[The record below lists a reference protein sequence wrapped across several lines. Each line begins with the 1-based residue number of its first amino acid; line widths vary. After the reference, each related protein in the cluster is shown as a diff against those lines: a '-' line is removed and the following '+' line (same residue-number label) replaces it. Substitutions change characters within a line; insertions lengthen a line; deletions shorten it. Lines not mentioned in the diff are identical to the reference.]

1 MSRLTAPN
9 SRLRWLIY
17 AGTLLLISVL
27 VGSPAARRSA
37 ASAFRSSAEEEN
49 APPFAFPAPLN
60 FGDRVEPWAAASPLL
75 APPTPA
81 GSAPASALVGL
92 DGVSIGST
100 PALVDSFDSAKGQ
113 YGAGNKGSAA
123 ILVSNGAVS
132 IEGSKVYGDVRS
144 TASGVTLK
152 SSSLVTG
159 SVTAATTI
167 TNGGTIQGAAKPN
180 SPSTAVAAQ
189 AVAPCSPFSP
199 SGSIGGK
206 FTYNASTGDLTVN
219 GNRTAT
225 LAAGSYCFHNLT
237 LSGGGRLTASGP
249 VTVRLTGQLSA
260 NGNSSAGAGG
270 IPSNLQVLSSY
281 AGGEGVVLSGTTDL
295 YMTIYAPQAGVS
307 LNGGPQLYGSVLGK
321 TLSLTGN
328 PSLHFDS
335 QLAATPV
342 NAAPVVSAG
351 SNQTITLP
359 ATATLSGGATDDGL
373 PNPPGALTYQWSQVS
388 GPAAASIANPTQA
401 GTTVSFPAAGA
412 YVFSLTAS
420 DGALSNSASV
430 QVTVNPRPNQPPT
443 VSAGADQTITLPA
456 TAALNGSATDDGLPN
471 PPAAL
476 TLAWSQVSG
485 PVPALVNAP
494 TQAATTASFV
504 QPGTYVLR
512 LTASDGALS
521 SSATTQITVQDG
533 PPSLALLPDRTIP
546 AGTKYSVRLSAN
558 DPNTSDTLS
567 YFLDA
572 APAGATFNP
581 NPVIVWTPT
590 SAQVGVNDFTVRVV
604 DAAGHSDSKTFH
616 ITVTPANHPPQLA
629 DQPDERVPSGGQFAR
644 TLSATDPDGDAV
656 TLTLVSGPAG
666 LTLAGNQLSWNPV
679 TATPG
684 VYPVM
689 VQAAD
694 GAGLI
699 DGKRFDLT
707 VFAASAPAV
716 RDDAY
721 ETSLGQTL
729 SVPASGVLAN
739 DADPNGG
746 ALTASKLTNPDKG
759 TVSSFNADG
768 SFTYVAPPSPPGPA
782 LDVTRAIA
790 IEGGSHYG
798 VSPLLVADVDGDGKP
813 DIITNELNGPDTDLH
828 VYRGDTGEL
837 LFHFDQLPPSQ
848 VGGLLC
854 YSFGGGNQT
863 FAAAD
868 IDDDGQ
874 VEIVRGTNC
883 TGFPGDPSGYTRLVA
898 VAYDAS
904 QPEHFRVKWLSAPI
918 VSSTA
923 GTRVP
928 SGSNF
933 SVARLRP
940 NENPVVLVGS
950 TMIGNQNCAQIL
962 SSSTD
967 SACRGVFA
975 LNGADGSLNR
985 MYYSAPAN
993 QSNISQSYN
1002 QGYGVA
1008 RGGFMGPVVADVD
1021 DDGSPE
1027 ILYEGTLW
1035 NLDGTV
1041 KRQFDGGPNTATQS
1055 SAVVDLDG
1063 DAQMEIVTLDDAS
1076 ANGTDVGLLQ
1086 AWKPGGQLLWR
1097 VPLPR
1102 STVVTKLSVADV
1114 DRDGR
1119 PDIVFGIFNTLWVVD
1134 QSGRI
1139 KWLRNLSGAAD
1150 NFGFQFAQGQGTGV
1164 TFPVYDLN
1172 GDGTPEI
1179 VVQYGNNTLRFLRGD
1194 TGEDETSWT
1203 YTGSPVW
1210 STAGGIYA
1218 PVVADVDGSGHASVL
1233 FQHNPEAFCGCETLV
1248 QVLRGDAVQ
1257 WQPAPT
1263 HYNQEAYWESNF
1275 NADGTVPTAYTR
1287 QTADTR
1293 TNVFGQ
1299 QPQAPYAPGFVP
1311 ATDTS
1316 FNYSATNA
1324 AGLSSAGKVN
1334 IHITPLNRPPKF
1346 TSKPPTA
1353 YVQFNNVDYQAHAVD
1368 PDLGDTVTYGLAFS
1382 YGNNAVASVDPN
1394 TGLVHL
1400 SQLNGGDQSFII
1412 SAADNH
1418 GAVSYQPFI
1427 LHQSAGFA
1435 SVPDLAG
1442 MTQADAASSLSS
1454 ALLSVGNITQ
1464 QNANAPAGTVLGQS
1478 PTAGTTLPQGE
1489 SVDLTVSLGPAPV
1502 AVPNV
1507 VGNARTVA
1515 LTTLSVSGFT
1525 ATATQ
1530 VFSDTTPAGTVIS
1543 QTPTAGTFVSPAPA
1557 NPVALT
1563 VSAGTGLSIALDRSV
1578 TTADQAITLTPSASD
1593 VNGNP
1598 VAVPSLTYVITP
1610 NPAPFMGALPNV
1622 SGTTIT
1628 PGPDTV
1634 GSFTVTA
1641 TDAASSRS
1649 VSADFAVTPPRVAGT
1664 VTNGESFAHL
1674 SDVLEQIHAL
1684 RPQLKAALAANDTAQ
1699 MSALLRQVVTL
1710 WRTVDLDDLRISQPL
1725 VTPDKFAPTIDM
1737 MAGAGFSATPDDV
1750 VSHQVLKD
1758 GIEDLTAWTNGL
1770 KANGV
1775 TVAQLNALADQF
1787 STRAARLNGLAISPY
1802 GGINNTSQY
1811 TRLMTRSIPDF
1822 YEALTNELAQL
1833 TGMPTR
1839 APSFPMLASGTG
1851 RGAKASKGARS
1862 NRSLVAGRTKR
1873 RRGAAGREVRFM
1885 NAAYRP
1891 EPAQESLAGLN
1902 VATATQLIVDKV
1914 TDEAAKFYNPKKV
1927 AVDIAGKC
1935 AWTASVVV
1943 ISNVLRD
1950 YLHGTDIDGVVA
1962 GASLS
1967 FREFQSAPSWI
1978 ETTGDDDPSVNVVMV
1993 IGPDL
1998 ISSTADQ
2005 VQKLQDG
2012 FNKNVAEPLK
2022 NLKRYKNA
2030 DQVKNDLAKMV
2041 KFFQQATTDINNVV
2055 AQQSKL
2061 VYQTPDDV
2069 LNGCVFSSDPACRQ
2083 LVYSDGF
2090 LPVYTLPPA
2099 GQSLGG
2105 FPLPVVVVV
2114 YNAATTRMS
2123 FGTPVFLPCAYT
2135 DDSHT
2140 MVKCPNNDA
2149 FAP

>member
-9 SRLRWLIY
+9 SRLRWFIY
-17 AGTLLLISVL
+17 AGTLLLILVL
-27 VGSPAARRSA
+27 IGSPAARRSA
-37 ASAFRSSAEEEN
+37 ASAFRSAAGEER
-49 APPFAFPAPLN
+49 APLFAFPAPLN
-60 FGDRVEPWAAASPLL
+60 FGARVEPWAAASPLL
-75 APPTPA
+75 ATPTPA

-100 PALVDSFDSAKGQ
+100 PALIDSFDSAKGQ

-167 TNGGTIQGAAKPN
+167 TNGGTIQGASTPN

-199 SGSIGGK
+199 AASIGGK

-249 VTVRLTGQLSA
+249 VTIHLTGQLGA
-260 NGNSSAGAGG
+260 NGNSSAGVGG
-270 IPSNLQVLSSY
+270 VPASLQVLSSY
-281 AGGEGVVLSGTTDL
+281 AGGEGVVLSGTTNL

-307 LNGGPQLYGSVLGK
+307 LNGGPQLYGSVLAK

-335 QLAATPV
+335 QLAATIV
-342 NAAPVVSAG
+342 NAAPTVSAG
-351 SNQTITLP
+351 SDQTITLP
-359 ATATLSGGATDDGL
+359 ATATLS
-373 PNPPGALTYQWSQVS
+373 
-388 GPAAASIANPTQA
+388 
-401 GTTVSFPAAGA
+401 
-412 YVFSLTAS
+412 
-420 DGALSNSASV
+420 
-430 QVTVNPRPNQPPT
+430 
-443 VSAGADQTITLPA
+443 
-456 TAALNGSATDDGLPN
+456 GSATDDGLPN

-476 TLAWSQVSG
+476 TVSWSQVSG
-485 PVPALVNAP
+485 PSLALVNAP

-504 QPGTYVLR
+504 QPGTYVLQ
-512 LTASDGALS
+512 LTASDGTLS

-533 PPSLALLPDRTIP
+533 PPSLGSIPNRTIP
-546 AGTKYSVRLSAN
+546 AGSKYSMRLAAN
-558 DPNTSDTLS
+558 DPNTNDTLS

-572 APAGATFNP
+572 APAGATFDP
-581 NPVIVWTPT
+581 NPTIIWTPT
-590 SAQVGVNDFTVRVV
+590 SAQVGVNDFNVRVV
-604 DAAGHSDSKTFH
+604 DAAGHSDSKSFH
-616 ITVTPANHPPQLA
+616 ITVTSANHPPQLA
-629 DQPDERVPSGGQFAR
+629 GQPDERVPSGGQFAR

-666 LTLAGNQLSWNPV
+666 LTLTGNQLSWNPV
-679 TATPG
+679 TPTPG

-699 DGKRFDLT
+699 DSKRFDLT

-716 RDDAY
+716 RDDSY

-746 ALTASKLTNPDKG
+746 ALTAAKLTNPDKG

-768 SFTYVAPPSPPGPA
+768 SFTYVAPPTPPGPA

-798 VSPLLVADVDGDGKP
+798 VSPLIVADVDGDGKP
-813 DIITNELNGPDTDLH
+813 DVITNEYNGPDKDLH

-837 LFHFDQLPPSQ
+837 LFHFDVLPPAQ
-848 VGGLLC
+848 VGGLPC
-854 YSFGGGNQT
+854 SGFGGGYQT
-863 FAAAD
+863 FAVAD

-874 VEIVRGTNC
+874 VEIVGGTNC
-883 TGFPGDPSGYTRLVA
+883 TGFPGDPYGYTRLVA

-904 QPEHFRVKWLSAPI
+904 QPEHFRVKWLSVPL
-918 VSSTA
+918 VNSTA

-940 NENPVVLVGS
+940 DENPVVLVGS
-950 TMIGNQNCAQIL
+950 TMIGNQFCTQIL
-962 SSSTD
+962 STSTD
-967 SACRGVFA
+967 SACRGVWA

-985 MYYSAPAN
+985 VYYSAPAN

-1002 QGYGVA
+1002 QGEGVA
-1008 RGGFMGPVVADVD
+1008 RGSFMGPVVADVD

-1035 NLDGTV
+1035 NADGTV

-1076 ANGTDVGLLQ
+1076 GYGTDVGLLQ

-1097 VPLPR
+1097 VPVPR

-1119 PDIVFGIFNTLWVVD
+1119 PDIIFGIFNTLWVVD

-1139 KWLRNLSGAAD
+1139 KWLRNLSGATD
-1150 NFGFQFAQGQGTGV
+1150 GFGFQFAGGTGEPA
-1164 TFPVYDLN
+1164 TIPVYDLN
-1172 GDGTPEI
+1172 GDGIPEI
-1179 VVQYGNNTLRFLRGD
+1179 VVQYGNNTIRFLRGD

-1203 YTGSPVW
+1203 HPGSPVW
-1210 STAGGIYA
+1210 STAGSLYA

-1233 FQHNPEAFCGCETLV
+1233 FQHEPEGFCGCETLV
-1248 QVLRGDAVQ
+1248 QVLRGDTVQ

-1287 QTADTR
+1287 QTADPR

-1334 IHITPLNRPPKF
+1334 IHITPQNRAPKF

-1353 YVQFNNVDYQAHAVD
+1353 YVQGNNLDYQAHAVD
-1368 PDLGDTVTYGLAFS
+1368 PDLGDTVTYGLAFA
-1382 YGNNAVASVDPN
+1382 YGNNAAASVDPN
-1394 TGLVHL
+1394 TGLMHL
-1400 SQLNGGDQSFII
+1400 SQLNGGDQSFIV
-1412 SAADNH
+1412 SATDNH

-1464 QNANAPAGTVLGQS
+1464 QNATTPAGTVLGQS
-1478 PTAGTTLPQGE
+1478 PSAATTLPQGE

-1525 ATATQ
+1525 ATTTQ
-1530 VFSDTTPAGTVIS
+1530 VFSDTIPAGTVIS
-1543 QTPTAGTFVSPAPA
+1543 QTPTPGTFVSPAPA
-1557 NPVALT
+1557 NPVSLT
-1563 VSAGTGLSIALDRSV
+1563 VSAGNGLQVSLDRPV
-1578 TTADQAITLTPSASD
+1578 ATADQTITVTPQAFD
-1593 VNGNP
+1593 LNGNP
-1598 VAVPSLTYVITP
+1598 TAPPPLSYSITP
-1610 NPAPFMGALPNV
+1610 KQTPFTGPLPTISGA
-1622 SGTTIT
+1622 TIT
-1628 PGPDTV
+1628 LDPTTN

-1641 TDAASSRS
+1641 TDAANSRAA
-1649 VSADFAVTPPRVAGT
+1649 SADFAVLPPRVPGQ
-1664 VTNGESFAHL
+1664 VTNGESFAHMSEVL
-1674 SDVLEQIHAL
+1674 SQIQGL
-1684 RPQLKAALAANDTAQ
+1684 KPQLKAALAAHDTAQ
-1699 MSALLRQVVTL
+1699 MTSLLQQIVTL
-1710 WRTVDLDDLRISQPL
+1710 WRTVDIDDLRISVPL
-1725 VTPDKFAPTIDM
+1725 ATADKFPPTVEM
-1737 MAGAGFSATPDDV
+1737 MVAFGERPTPDDL
-1750 VSHQVLKD
+1750 VSHQVLQD
-1758 GIEDLTAWTNGL
+1758 SIADLDAWTTGL
-1770 KANGV
+1770 KTSGL

-1787 STRAARLNGLAISPY
+1787 STRAARMDGLAVSRY
-1802 GGINNTSQY
+1802 GGINNSPLY
-1811 TRLMTRSIPDF
+1811 TRLMSNSIPDF
-1822 YEALTNELAQL
+1822 YEALTNELARL
-1833 TGMPTR
+1833 TGMPR
-1839 APSFPMLASGTG
+1839 RDASFPFVASNEVKAGGGTGALASP
-1851 RGAKASKGARS
+1851 
-1862 NRSLVAGRTKR
+1862 SLVANLSKR
-1873 RRGAAGREVRFM
+1873 RRDATNQKVRFVNASYRKARFV
-1885 NAAYRP
+1885 NAAYRRAS
-1891 EPAQESLAGLN
+1891 AQGTEVELL
-1902 VATATQLIVDKV
+1902 VTEATQMLVDKIM
-1914 TDEAAKFYNPKKV
+1914 EQAQQAYKNAKQY
-1927 AVDIAGKC
+1927 AVDVMAQA
-1935 AWTASVVV
+1935 AWTAQAVKEV
-1943 ISNVLRD
+1943 NELRD
-1950 YLHGTDIDGVVA
+1950 SINGKTVDEVFS

-1967 FREFQSAPSWI
+1967 FREFQAAPAWI
-1978 ETTGDDDPSVNVVMV
+1978 EADAAADPKLNNVFIIGPNLAASRVDEFLQIKDLYDKLKDKDGAGATQVVYKNLNERKTDLSKLMTAIKNSYTNPDDPLAPEAKLAMQS
-1993 IGPDL
+1993 PD
-1998 ISSTADQ
+1998 
-2005 VQKLQDG
+2005 
-2012 FNKNVAEPLK
+2012 E
-2022 NLKRYKNA
+2022 
-2030 DQVKNDLAKMV
+2030 
-2041 KFFQQATTDINNVV
+2041 
-2055 AQQSKL
+2055 
-2061 VYQTPDDV
+2061 V
-2069 LNGCVFSSDPACRQ
+2069 LNGCLLPLPGNADACHQ
-2083 LVYSDGF
+2083 LVYQDGF
-2090 LPVYTLPPA
+2090 APVYAYTPPP
-2099 GQSLGG
+2099 GFSSLGG
-2105 FPLPVVVVV
+2105 LPVGIIFVVHNKADGV
-2114 YNAATTRMS
+2114 MS
-2123 FGTPVFLPCAYT
+2123 FGTPPFLPCTYA
-2135 DDSHT
+2135 SGSP
-2140 MVKCPNNDA
+2140 KKIQCPNS
-2149 FAP
+2149 APFPP

>member
-1 MSRLTAPN
+1 M
-9 SRLRWLIY
+9 LI
-17 AGTLLLISVL
+17 
-27 VGSPAARRSA
+27 GSPAARRSA
-37 ASAFRSSAEEEN
+37 ASAFRSAAGAET
-49 APPFAFPAPLN
+49 APLFAFPAPLN
-60 FGDRVEPWAAASPLL
+60 FGERVEPWAAASPLL
-75 APPTPA
+75 ATPTPA
-81 GSAPASALVGL
+81 GSVPASALVGL

-100 PALVDSFDSAKGQ
+100 PALIDSFDSAKGQ
-113 YGAGNKGSAA
+113 YGDGNKGSAA
-123 ILVSNGAVS
+123 ILISNGAVS

-159 SVTAATTI
+159 SVTAGTTI
-167 TNGGTIQGAAKPN
+167 TNGGTIQGAATPN

-189 AVAPCSPFSP
+189 AVTPCSPFSP
-199 SGSIGGK
+199 AGSIGGK

-225 LAAGSYCFHNLT
+225 LAAGLYCFHNLT

-249 VTVRLTGQLSA
+249 VTIHLTGQLGA

-270 IPSNLQVLSSY
+270 VPANLQVLSSY
-281 AGGEGVVLSGTTDL
+281 AGGEGVVLSGTTNL
-295 YMTIYAPQAGVS
+295 YMTIYAPQAGVI
-307 LNGGPQLYGSVLGK
+307 LNGGPQLYGSVLAK

-335 QLAATPV
+335 QLATTIV

-351 SNQTITLP
+351 SDQTIVLP
-359 ATATLSGGATDDGL
+359 ATATLSGSATDDGL

-388 GPAAASIANPTQA
+388 GPAAASIANPAQPVTN
-401 GTTVSFPAAGA
+401 VSFPAAGN

-420 DGALSNSASV
+420 DGALGSSASVQVTVNPPVNHAPVVSVGTNQTITLPATATLGGSATDDGLPNPPGALANQWSQLSGPAQAAIASPSQPSTSVSFTTDGTYVFQFNASDGALSSSASV
-430 QVTVNPRPNQPPT
+430 QVTVNPRPNQAPT

-456 TAALNGSATDDGLPN
+456 TATLNGSATDDGLPS

-485 PVPALVNAP
+485 PSLALVNTP

-504 QPGTYVLR
+504 QPGTYVLQ

-533 PPSLALLPDRTIP
+533 PPSLGSIPDRTIP
-546 AGTKYSVRLSAN
+546 AGSKYSMRLAAN
-558 DPNTSDTLS
+558 DPNANDTLS

-572 APAGATFNP
+572 APAGATFDP
-581 NPVIVWTPT
+581 NPAIVWTPT

-616 ITVTPANHPPQLA
+616 ITVVAANHPPQLA

-666 LTLAGNQLSWNPV
+666 LTLTGNQLSWNPV

-684 VYPVM
+684 TYPVM

-699 DGKRFDLT
+699 DGKRFNLT

-716 RDDAY
+716 RDDSY

-746 ALTASKLTNPDKG
+746 ALTAAKLTNPDKG

-768 SFTYVAPPSPPGPA
+768 SFTYVAPPSPAGPA

-790 IEGGSHYG
+790 IAGGSPG
-798 VSPLLVADVDGDGKP
+798 SDSPVTVADVDGDGKP
-813 DIITNELNGPDTDLH
+813 DLVVNQLHGPDHDIH
-828 VYRGDTGEL
+828 VYRGDTGDE
-837 LFHFDQLPPSQ
+837 LFHFDALPPAQ
-848 VGGLLC
+848 VGGLGC
-854 YSFGGGNQT
+854 YLFSGANQT
-863 FAAAD
+863 LAAAD
-868 IDDDGQ
+868 VDDDGQ
-874 VEIVRGTNC
+874 VEIISGTNC
-883 TGFPGDPSGYTRLVA
+883 TGFPGDPTGYTRIVA

-904 QPEHFRVKWLSAPI
+904 QPEHFRVKWLSAPL
-918 VSSTA
+918 VNSTG

-928 SGSNF
+928 STSDY
-933 SVARLRP
+933 SVARLSP
-940 NENPVVLVGS
+940 NEKPVVLVGGS
-950 TMIGNQNCAQIL
+950 VIGNQYCTQIL
-962 SSSTD
+962 SASTD
-967 SACRGVFA
+967 IACRGVWA

-985 MYYSAPAN
+985 VYNSAPAN
-993 QSNISQSYN
+993 QSNISQAYN
-1002 QGYGVA
+1002 QGIGPA

-1021 DDGSPE
+1021 NDGSPE

-1035 NLDGTV
+1035 NVDGTV

-1063 DAQMEIVTLDDAS
+1063 DAQMEIVTLDDAD
-1076 ANGTDVGLLQ
+1076 ANNTPVGLLQ

-1119 PDIVFGIFNTLWVVD
+1119 PDIIFGIFNTLWVVD
-1134 QSGRI
+1134 QSGHI

-1150 NFGFQFAQGQGTGV
+1150 NFGFQFGGSASAV

-1210 STAGGIYA
+1210 NSGGGVQT

-1233 FQHNPEAFCGCETLV
+1233 FQHQPESFCGCETLV
-1248 QVLRGDAVQ
+1248 QVLRGDAVP

-1275 NADGTVPTAYTR
+1275 NADGSVPTTYTR
-1287 QTADTR
+1287 QTADPR

-1316 FNYSATNA
+1316 FTYSATNA

-1334 IHITPLNRPPKF
+1334 IHITPQNRAPKF

-1353 YVQFNNVDYQAHAVD
+1353 YVQFNSVDYQAHAVD

-1382 YGNNAVASVDPN
+1382 YGNNAVAAVDPK

-1400 SQLNGGDQSFII
+1400 SQLNGGDQSFIV
-1412 SAADNH
+1412 SATDNH

-1442 MTQADAASSLSS
+1442 MTQANAASSLSS

-1464 QNANAPAGTVLGQS
+1464 QYTNAPAGTVLGQS

-1515 LTTLSVSGFT
+1515 LTTLSTSGFT
-1525 ATATQ
+1525 ATTTQ
-1530 VFSDTTPAGTVIS
+1530 VFSDAIPAGTVIL
-1543 QTPTAGTFVSPAPA
+1543 QTPAAGTFVSPAPA
-1557 NPVALT
+1557 NPVSLT
-1563 VSAGTGLSIALDRSV
+1563 VSAGTGLSIALNRSV
-1578 TTADQAITLTPSASD
+1578 TTADQPITLTPSASD

-1598 VAVPSLTYVITP
+1598 IAVPSLTYVITP

-1634 GSFTVTA
+1634 GSFTITA

-1664 VTNGESFAHL
+1664 VTNGESFAHM

-1699 MSALLRQVVTL
+1699 MTALLQQLVTL

-1750 VSHQVLKD
+1750 VSQQVLKD
-1758 GIEDLTAWTNGL
+1758 SIKDLTAWTSGL
-1770 KANGV
+1770 KTNGV

-1851 RGAKASKGARS
+1851 KDVKPSKGALS

-1873 RRGAAGREVRFM
+1873 RRSAAGREVRFI
-1885 NAAYRP
+1885 NAAYRR
-1891 EPAQESLAGLN
+1891 EPAQESLA
-1902 VATATQLIVDKV
+1902 
-1914 TDEAAKFYNPKKV
+1914 
-1927 AVDIAGKC
+1927 
-1935 AWTASVVV
+1935 
-1943 ISNVLRD
+1943 
-1950 YLHGTDIDGVVA
+1950 
-1962 GASLS
+1962 
-1967 FREFQSAPSWI
+1967 
-1978 ETTGDDDPSVNVVMV
+1978 
-1993 IGPDL
+1993 
-1998 ISSTADQ
+1998 
-2005 VQKLQDG
+2005 
-2012 FNKNVAEPLK
+2012 
-2022 NLKRYKNA
+2022 
-2030 DQVKNDLAKMV
+2030 
-2041 KFFQQATTDINNVV
+2041 
-2055 AQQSKL
+2055 
-2061 VYQTPDDV
+2061 
-2069 LNGCVFSSDPACRQ
+2069 
-2083 LVYSDGF
+2083 
-2090 LPVYTLPPA
+2090 
-2099 GQSLGG
+2099 
-2105 FPLPVVVVV
+2105 
-2114 YNAATTRMS
+2114 
-2123 FGTPVFLPCAYT
+2123 
-2135 DDSHT
+2135 
-2140 MVKCPNNDA
+2140 
-2149 FAP
+2149 